1 MRLLSDDSLIRKH
14 ISTQRSRTDVLS
26 RDDEIFSSNCHDRDV
41 RANVEQCHQGRLDP
55 IDFSASF
62 NARLQNEIGI
72 PIAAGINLP
81 DANTGS
87 VTYGGVPFFI
97 PTNDP
102 SGNNYWNAAFASGPD
117 PRTLTITTSV
127 FDAVQVNSLINTYAG
142 VAGSSLAYIEF
153 IGTGGASYTYNLV
166 GGVDIRD
173 FNNDGFVNTID
184 PSAGSHPT
192 QVLSYDDQAQG
203 GRLDMQQFTLP
214 STFLGQTLTT
224 ILLVDN
230 GFDAPN
236 PEPHQR
242 VFLAGMSVSSVPEP
256 SSMILMASGGALI
269 SVSLHVLKRRRTRAG
284 NF

>member
-1 MRLLSDDSLIRKH
+1 MSFPQTRLTFRAIVTIVMSVPLLSNAA
-14 ISTQRSRTDVLS
+14 TAGWT
-26 RDDEIFSSNCHDRDV
+26 
-41 RANVEQCHQGRLDP
+41 P
-55 IDFSASF
+55 IDFSASV
-62 NARLQNEIGI
+62 NARLQNGIGI
-72 PIAAGINLP
+72 PTAAGINLP
-81 DANTGS
+81 DASTGS
-87 VTYGGVPFFI
+87 VTYGGVPFYI

-117 PRTLTITTSV
+117 PRTLTITTSIY
-127 FDAVQVNSLINTYAG
+127 DAVYVSTLINTYAG
-142 VAGSSLAYIEF
+142 IAGSSLASIEF
-153 IGTGGASYTYNLV
+153 LGTGGASYTYNLV

-184 PSAGSHPT
+184 PNAGSHPI

-230 GFDAPN
+230 GFDVPN

-242 VFLAGMSVSSVPEP
+242 VFLAGLSVSSVPEP
-256 SSMILMASGGALI
+256 SSMILIASGGAFI
-269 SVSLHVLKRRRTRAG
+269 SVSLLIRKRCRQHTG
-284 NF
+284 CI